1 MSIHTLSTERAL
13 AVAVC
18 ASLAL
23 PAQAGRPLAT
33 DDAAIVAVGACQLE
47 MWTEHGRD
55 AHAVWANPGCNPFG
69 STEFAFAFAR
79 LHPQGGERLNLRR
92 WQIKQMLRDT
102 DARQIGLALAVG
114 GSRTHRTDVRDG
126 YLNGIASV
134 PLDGEAGV
142 LHLNLGVLRAH
153 ADGRHR
159 TRATWSLA
167 YDAEVAA
174 ATRASMET
182 YGTSGERPHWQLGM
196 RHEWLPGHVQL
207 DASVGSAWGRWS
219 DRLFTVGL
227 VFVSPAFL
235 P

>member
-1 MSIHTLSTERAL
+1 MWIRSLITERAL

-18 ASLAL
+18 ATLAL

-33 DDAAIVAVGACQLE
+33 DDAAIVATDACQLE
-47 MWTEHGRD
+47 LWSEHWRD
-55 AHAVWANPGCNPFG
+55 ARAVWANPGCNPFG
-69 STEFAFAFAR
+69 RTEFAFAFAR
-79 LHPQGGERLNLRR
+79 QDPQGAERLNLRR

-102 DARQIGLALAVG
+102 DERQTGFAVAVG

-126 YLNGIASV
+126 YLNGIASI
-134 PLDGEAGV
+134 PLSGEARV
-142 LHLNLGVLRAH
+142 LHLNAGVLRAH

-174 ATRASMET
+174 ATRASLET
-182 YGTSGERPHWQLGM
+182 YGTSGERPHWQLGL
-196 RHEWLPGHVQL
+196 RHEWLPGHVQF
-207 DASVGSAWGRWS
+207 DASLGSAWGRWS

-227 VFVSPAFL
+227 VFVSPTFL
-235 P
+235 R